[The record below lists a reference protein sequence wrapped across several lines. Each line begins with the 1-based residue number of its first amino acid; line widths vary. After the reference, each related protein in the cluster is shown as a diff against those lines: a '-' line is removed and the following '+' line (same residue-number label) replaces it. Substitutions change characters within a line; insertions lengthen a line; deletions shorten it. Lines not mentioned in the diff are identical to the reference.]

1 MIELL
6 SKLWNWWNS
15 PELYYS
21 LVNNRFILIVLVV
34 MLMKL
39 IRASYKSLWLSALI
53 NIPGTILHEILHLV
67 VGGVMNAQPCNFSIL
82 PKRDISGAYIMGSVG
97 FKNVRFYN
105 AVPAA
110 LAPLLLLPLGFYVN
124 RYLLPLIPMNLTNYI
139 LYVLL
144 QTIIVENAIPSRTDW
159 KVAGMYWRGIILY
172 MVLLVAILM
181 LF

>member
-97 FKNVRFYN
+97 C
-105 AVPAA
+105 
-110 LAPLLLLPLGFYVN
+110 
-124 RYLLPLIPMNLTNYI
+124 
-139 LYVLL
+139 
-144 QTIIVENAIPSRTDW
+144 
-159 KVAGMYWRGIILY
+159 
-172 MVLLVAILM
+172 
-181 LF
+181 